1 MLSFDSICGVD
12 KYKYQIVTTIVNWN
26 RELIM
31 HEAQISPQQAEAT
44 PSLSN
49 VPSQN
54 KIFVL
59 KKANSIYLKI
69 RDFEMSQDRI

>member
-1 MLSFDSICGVD
+1 
-12 KYKYQIVTTIVNWN
+12 
-26 RELIM
+26 M